1 MCVIAVSPA
10 GCRQPE
16 EKDFRMMWDHNPH
29 GAGFMW
35 VEHGRVEIQK
45 GLMLFDDFM
54 DWIKYQRFTADDP
67 VVYHFRISTQAGTG
81 PEMTH
86 PFPLTADPYEL
97 CKTSPRDCDI
107 GVAHNGIIRLTSDP
121 AELQFSDTALF
132 VQKYLTKII
141 HSPADLESEE
151 ITNMI
156 YTLAQSKFAFL
167 RNDGK
172 IFTVGKFY
180 SQPGNFLVSNEF
192 YKPVCNF
199 SGWFYNYFNNLQEE
213 A

>member
-10 GCRQPE
+10 GCRQPK
-16 EKDFRMMWDHNPH
+16 EKDFRLMWDHNPH

-35 VEHGRVEIQK
+35 REHDKVYIQK
-45 GLMLFDDFM
+45 GIMSFDDFM

-86 PFPLTADPYEL
+86 PFPLSSDPDELMKTA
-97 CKTSPRDCDI
+97 PRPCDI

-121 AELQFSDTALF
+121 AETVFSDTALF
-132 VQKYLTKII
+132 IQKYMTKII
-141 HSPADLESEE
+141 RSPADLESEE
-151 ITNMI
+151 TINMI
-156 YTLAQSKFAFL
+156 DTLAMSKFALL
-167 RNDGK
+167 RNDGQ

-180 SQPGNFLVSNEF
+180 RQPGKFLVSNEF
-192 YKPVCNF
+192 YKPVSNY
-199 SGWFYNYFNNLQEE
+199 SGWSYDYFKNLHVEV
-213 A
+213 

>member
-10 GCRQPE
+10 GCRHPS
-16 EKDFRMMWDHNPH
+16 EKDFRLMWDHNPH

-35 VEHGRVEIQK
+35 CEHEHVYIQK
-45 GLMLFDDFM
+45 GLMRFDDFM
-54 DWIKYQRFTADDP
+54 DYIKYYRFTSADP

-86 PFPLTADPYEL
+86 PFPLSSDPCEL
-97 CKTSPRDCDI
+97 LKTSPRPCDI

-121 AELQFSDTALF
+121 AEEVFSDTALF
-132 VQKYLTKII
+132 IQRYMTKII
-141 HSPADLESEE
+141 RSPADLESEE
-151 ITNMI
+151 TINMI
-156 YTLAQSKFAFL
+156 DTLAQSKFALL
-167 RNDGK
+167 RNDGQ

-192 YKPVCNF
+192 YKPVRNF
-199 SGWFYNYFNNLQEE
+199 SGWSYNYFSNLQSEV
-213 A
+213 